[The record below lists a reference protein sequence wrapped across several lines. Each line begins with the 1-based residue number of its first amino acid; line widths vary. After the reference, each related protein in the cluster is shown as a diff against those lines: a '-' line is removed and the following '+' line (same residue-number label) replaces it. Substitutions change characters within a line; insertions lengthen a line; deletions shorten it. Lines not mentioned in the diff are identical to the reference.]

1 MHHDHQDNCNWFHK
15 HFKAHPGRVGECYFA
30 HLWYSLKTGGRMIF
44 YALCL
49 ILHGFLPFLCEK
61 TASNFA
67 CRLYD
72 DMQRRRAQAD
82 STPTLKQ
89 KDI

>member
-1 MHHDHQDNCNWFHK
+1 MEHEPPSQPPRGFLYR
-15 HFKAHPGRVGECYFA
+15 FFIAHPKTAGECYWR
-30 HLWYSLKTGGRMIF
+30 HLWFSLKTGAQMIF

-72 DMQRRRAQAD
+72 DMQARRRRAGCD
-82 STPTLKQ
+82 
-89 KDI
+89 D